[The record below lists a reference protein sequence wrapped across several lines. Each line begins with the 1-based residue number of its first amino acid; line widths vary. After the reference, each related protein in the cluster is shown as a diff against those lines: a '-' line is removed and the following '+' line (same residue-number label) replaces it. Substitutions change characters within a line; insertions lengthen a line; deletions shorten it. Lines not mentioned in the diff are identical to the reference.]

1 MNIILG
7 DKLDRLISTQVA
19 ISLFVVFLVIGFLDF
34 FFQLLNEF
42 QDIDDNY
49 SLSNALFYCFS
60 SMPFRLYDL
69 LPYFCLIGMVV
80 GLGSLVDSG
89 EMIGARVLGKSYFLI
104 GIAAFRPLIIL
115 MFLGLLASEYYIPNI
130 SQSALEGRAEK
141 KQELASEE
149 GYWMNNPEGFLYF
162 QYAPDKETIKNIK
175 FIQHDKN
182 FKPLNLIKSDTAV
195 AEKNN
200 WILSKPLTKTIND
213 NILTTPSEK
222 ISISKG
228 LQGIKTVLD
237 PKYLSLSDLSLL
249 IKTSNEGFRKR
260 SLSLEYWKKILQPF
274 ITFSLLLLSLSFIF
288 GPMRDQK
295 SSQRIIVSL
304 VVAFCFDLSNKLLG
318 SISIVTGTSVF
329 LAVLLPALV
338 ISLFGLISLRR
349 LK

>member
-1 MNIILG
+1 MFCALEPRILFCALG
-7 DKLDRLISTQVA
+7 GLGIVGFSRPSGAHGSLRLETFA
-19 ISLFVVFLVIGFLDF
+19 
-34 FFQLLNEF
+34 
-42 QDIDDNY
+42 
-49 SLSNALFYCFS
+49 
-60 SMPFRLYDL
+60 PL
-69 LPYFCLIGMVV
+69 LPAWHSQLPH
-80 GLGSLVDSG
+80 
-89 EMIGARVLGKSYFLI
+89 GAQHDPK
-104 GIAAFRPLIIL
+104 
-115 MFLGLLASEYYIPNI
+115 
-130 SQSALEGRAEK
+130 
-141 KQELASEE
+141 
-149 GYWMNNPEGFLYF
+149 
-162 QYAPDKETIKNIK
+162 TIKNIK

-200 WILSKPLTKTIND
+200 WILSKPSTKTIND

-338 ISLFGLISLRR
+338 VSVFGLISLRR

>member
-195 AEKNN
+195 AEKDN
-200 WILSKPLTKTIND
+200 WILSKPSTMLPI
-213 NILTTPSEK
+213 
-222 ISISKG
+222 
-228 LQGIKTVLD
+228 
-237 PKYLSLSDLSLL
+237 
-249 IKTSNEGFRKR
+249 
-260 SLSLEYWKKILQPF
+260 
-274 ITFSLLLLSLSFIF
+274 
-288 GPMRDQK
+288 
-295 SSQRIIVSL
+295 
-304 VVAFCFDLSNKLLG
+304 
-318 SISIVTGTSVF
+318 
-329 LAVLLPALV
+329 PALFK
-338 ISLFGLISLRR
+338 IP
-349 LK
+349 

>member
-1 MNIILG
+1 
-7 DKLDRLISTQVA
+7 
-19 ISLFVVFLVIGFLDF
+19 
-34 FFQLLNEF
+34 
-42 QDIDDNY
+42 
-49 SLSNALFYCFS
+49 
-60 SMPFRLYDL
+60 
-69 LPYFCLIGMVV
+69 
-80 GLGSLVDSG
+80 
-89 EMIGARVLGKSYFLI
+89 MIGARVLGKSYFLI
-104 GIAAFRPLIIL
+104 GIAAFRPLILL

-195 AEKNN
+195 AEKDN
-200 WILSKPLTKTIND
+200 WILSKPSTKTIND
-213 NILTTPSEK
+213 NILSKPSEK

-338 ISLFGLISLRR
+338 VSVFGLISLRR

>member
-104 GIAAFRPLIIL
+104 GIAAFRHLIIL

-162 QYAPDKETIKNIK
+162 QFKFSNI
-175 FIQHDKN
+175 IN
-182 FKPLNLIKSDTAV
+182 F
-195 AEKNN
+195 
-200 WILSKPLTKTIND
+200 
-213 NILTTPSEK
+213 
-222 ISISKG
+222 
-228 LQGIKTVLD
+228 
-237 PKYLSLSDLSLL
+237 
-249 IKTSNEGFRKR
+249 
-260 SLSLEYWKKILQPF
+260 
-274 ITFSLLLLSLSFIF
+274 
-288 GPMRDQK
+288 
-295 SSQRIIVSL
+295 
-304 VVAFCFDLSNKLLG
+304 
-318 SISIVTGTSVF
+318 
-329 LAVLLPALV
+329 
-338 ISLFGLISLRR
+338 
-349 LK
+349 

>member
-175 FIQHDKN
+175 FIEIVDSN
-182 FKPLNLIKSDTAV
+182 TIVVNYEDLIEIKMAD
-195 AEKNN
+195 
-200 WILSKPLTKTIND
+200 IKTIYYGVASD
-213 NILTTPSEK
+213 YIK
-222 ISISKG
+222 IE
-228 LQGIKTVLD
+228 
-237 PKYLSLSDLSLL
+237 SD
-249 IKTSNEGFRKR
+249 
-260 SLSLEYWKKILQPF
+260 Y
-274 ITFSLLLLSLSFIF
+274 
-288 GPMRDQK
+288 
-295 SSQRIIVSL
+295 
-304 VVAFCFDLSNKLLG
+304 
-318 SISIVTGTSVF
+318 
-329 LAVLLPALV
+329 
-338 ISLFGLISLRR
+338 
-349 LK
+349 

>member
-104 GIAAFRPLIIL
+104 GIAAFRPLILL

-195 AEKNN
+195 VEKDN
-200 WILSKPLTKTIND
+200 WILSKPSTCLLYT
-213 NILTTPSEK
+213 
-222 ISISKG
+222 
-228 LQGIKTVLD
+228 
-237 PKYLSLSDLSLL
+237 SDAAD
-249 IKTSNEGFRKR
+249 E
-260 SLSLEYWKKILQPF
+260 
-274 ITFSLLLLSLSFIF
+274 
-288 GPMRDQK
+288 
-295 SSQRIIVSL
+295 
-304 VVAFCFDLSNKLLG
+304 
-318 SISIVTGTSVF
+318 
-329 LAVLLPALV
+329 
-338 ISLFGLISLRR
+338 
-349 LK
+349 